1 MMPDATIQKFV
12 FPTSLESL
20 SKVEQLIESLCE
32 FKSVNQDCYGNM
44 LIALTEAVNNA
55 IVHGNKND
63 HTKNVH
69 LELETS
75 DEEVL
80 FTIRDEGSGFDYK
93 KVPDPTLPE
102 NRYKTSGRGI
112 FLMKNLADNIDFDE
126 NGKSIKLTFCL
137 T

>member
-112 FLMKNLADNIDFDE
+112 FLMKNLADNINFEE